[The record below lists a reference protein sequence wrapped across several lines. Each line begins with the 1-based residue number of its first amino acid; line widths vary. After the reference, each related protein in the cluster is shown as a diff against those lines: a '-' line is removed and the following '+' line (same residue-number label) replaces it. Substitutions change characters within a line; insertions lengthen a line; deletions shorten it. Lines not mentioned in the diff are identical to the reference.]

1 MPYSLE
7 QLDQMS
13 LETAQALP
21 FEERDA
27 LLDLIIQDGRNQASH
42 ETSFRTG
49 LYGDYFEEDII
60 RMLKVR
66 AVRVL
71 PRGVTPL
78 GLTGQ
83 QRSTN
88 QIEEYREAFENMK
101 EVLEAA
107 GTSFLRVVSLVI
119 YLTDMSQWGNMN
131 KVYQEFVSNPPCR
144 AVIGTTGLAGHQ
156 SIEIVSV
163 IAYKVMP

>member
-21 FEERDA
+21 YENRDA
-27 LLDLIIQDGRNQASH
+27 LLDLIIQDGRNQASQ

-49 LYGDYFEEDII
+49 LYGDYFEENII
-60 RMLKVR
+60 RMLKVK
-66 AVRVL
+66 AVRVM

-78 GLTGQ
+78 GLTGEQ
-83 QRSTN
+83 KSTN
-88 QIEEYREAFENMK
+88 QIEEYREAFQNMK

-107 GTSFLRVVSLVI
+107 GTSFSRVVSLVI

-131 KVYQEFVSNPPCR
+131 KVYQEFVPNPPCR
-144 AVIGTTGLAGHQ
+144 AVIGTTALAGHQ

-163 IAYKVMP
+163 IAYKVLP